1 MFKGIGAL
9 PQRAKSHRVYT
20 DALLANLRK
29 AKKLEWL
36 VTESKI
42 IIGNNVHIGDY
53 EPRYNGVFE
62 VAPNEFIDLIP
73 PNVIVEAYDYQYI
86 KKPVEHTEKP

>member
-1 MFKGIGAL
+1 MFASKVGADIL
-9 PQRAKSHRVYT
+9 DNFDFIKFV
-20 DALLANLRK
+20 D
-29 AKKLEWL
+29 
-36 VTESKI
+36 
-42 IIGNNVHIGDY
+42 VHIGDY